1 MSTIIQLLD
10 RPIAYNPAFAKLKV
24 GKVKA
29 GPVAAVFLSQMVYW
43 HNRMD
48 GGWMYKTQANITSE
62 TALTRDEQ
70 ETARKRLIALGVL
83 EEDLRGVPATM
94 HYRINTER
102 LEALLVETTKPAKK
116 VSQDKTRMRS
126 IQNVETPQSGLVQSR
141 KQECGNTAN
150 KNVEAPQTR
159 MVEPHEQAS
168 GNPTNF
174 HTGDYTENTQEITQD
189 IKPSCPVAAQP
200 DEQSDPAAQVLEHFN
215 RVTNSSYGRGGRT
228 KTTLGYI
235 RGRLADNYS
244 AEDLMLVVD
253 YLTAKWADDS
263 KMSDYLRPST
273 LFGPENCVEYF
284 EKASKWH
291 ASGRPK
297 CVKGR
302 WVKDDAA
309 FKSTHSQVDYSLPD
323 NAGFR
328 S

>member
-1 MSTIIQLLD
+1 MSSKLHGQVWECEIQPISRKAVLARLADFSSDEGYSWPSVDTIRRQVGAKSKNTVTAAIKELEKDGWLQVIPRTSGGRTISNAYQLNVDKIESTATEARLSAKAERKSKGAKSEVSKINPPNINHPISAQSKTEGSKNDELGGQNLVGEGSTIDPDPLID
-10 RPIAYNPAFAKLKV
+10 PITDP
-24 GKVKA
+24 
-29 GPVAAVFLSQMVYW
+29 S
-43 HNRMD
+43 
-48 GGWMYKTQANITSE
+48 
-62 TALTRDEQ
+62 
-70 ETARKRLIALGVL
+70 
-83 EEDLRGVPATM
+83 
-94 HYRINTER
+94 
-102 LEALLVETTKPAKK
+102 
-116 VSQDKTRMRS
+116 
-126 IQNVETPQSGLVQSR
+126 
-141 KQECGNTAN
+141 
-150 KNVEAPQTR
+150 
-159 MVEPHEQAS
+159 
-168 GNPTNF
+168 
-174 HTGDYTENTQEITQD
+174 D
-189 IKPSCPVAAQP
+189 IKPSCQVAAQP

-228 KTTLGYI
+228 KTTIGYI

-309 FKSTHSQVDYSLPD
+309 FKPTHSQVDYSLPD

-328 S
+328 T